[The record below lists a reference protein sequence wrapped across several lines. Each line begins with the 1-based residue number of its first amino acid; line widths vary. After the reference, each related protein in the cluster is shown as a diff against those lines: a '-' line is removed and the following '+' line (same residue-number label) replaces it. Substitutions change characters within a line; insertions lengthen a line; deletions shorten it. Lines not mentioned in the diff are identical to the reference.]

1 MNVGIILFILFTVTI
16 LMENI
21 SDGNEMKVKY
31 KLFISRIIK
40 IYMTL
45 VYFGTESVI
54 HKINWK

>member
-1 MNVGIILFILFTVTI
+1 
-16 LMENI
+16 MENI

-45 VYFGTESVI
+45 VYFGTESAI